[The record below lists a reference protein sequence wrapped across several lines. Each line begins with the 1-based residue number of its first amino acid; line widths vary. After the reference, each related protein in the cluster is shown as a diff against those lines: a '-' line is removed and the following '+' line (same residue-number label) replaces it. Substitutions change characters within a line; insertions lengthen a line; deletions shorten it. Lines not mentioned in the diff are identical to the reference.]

1 MYYMRATS
9 SSSINERGAGIRP
22 SREER
27 FSSSSSSSSRH
38 NSLRR
43 SQTRTGIF
51 IVRDKNNN
59 RKKSH
64 SFRFSTRRC
73 SWRTPA
79 QIFVSIRFSTS
90 ATGSD
95 NHSSWRR
102 SFISSSTGSDNHS
115 SRRRSF
121 RRGNGSRSRSGPTFA
136 SAAAAMSAAA
146 DVARVEKESRDS
158 RALLGPWRTFL
169 NALEITNDLIVPLS
183 SMIALCFNTWRS
195 FALCAM
201 AMKTVLAIAIETD
214 LCTLVVNAFFP
225 DARELYK
232 GKTVLITGAS
242 QGLGEA
248 IAIEVAKLQPKKI
261 VLASRNR
268 ANLEDVR
275 KKCSVGGG
283 ASHKATTI
291 EIVEYD
297 AMVVHDFEKE
307 KTFDNGDYDY
317 VFLCAGASQ
326 SASAFDVTA
335 KAEKELF
342 QLNVLAPIEVLKII
356 MPKMIERNQG
366 RVCVISSM
374 AAICPAPGQSSYAST
389 KAALAKYCDSL
400 RAEIG
405 FTAPNVSITNVF
417 PGPIATGFNG
427 KKRVVFNAKGV
438 NQNHPDGVPHG
449 RLTVEHV
456 AKTCL
461 KTTAYAKYN
470 VSIAPK
476 LVIVLSRLV
485 SFVPALA
492 YAAMFKFGPKRAKA
506 AKAGQSLYELKV
518 K

>member
-27 FSSSSSSSSRH
+27 FSSSSSSSRH

-59 RKKSH
+59 RKKSQ

-95 NHSSWRR
+95 NHSSW
-102 SFISSSTGSDNHS
+102 
-115 SRRRSF
+115 RRSF

-400 RAEIG
+400 RA
-405 FTAPNVSITNVF
+405 
-417 PGPIATGFNG
+417 
-427 KKRVVFNAKGV
+427 
-438 NQNHPDGVPHG
+438 
-449 RLTVEHV
+449 
-456 AKTCL
+456 
-461 KTTAYAKYN
+461 
-470 VSIAPK
+470 
-476 LVIVLSRLV
+476 
-485 SFVPALA
+485 
-492 YAAMFKFGPKRAKA
+492 
-506 AKAGQSLYELKV
+506 
-518 K
+518 